1 MTAHLSPARVPSLQG
16 HGKDPHRSLH
26 SETGG
31 DDTMRNVTVSRRVAS
46 VRSPRN
52 QEAV

>member
-16 HGKDPHRSLH
+16 HGKDPHRSLPGE
-26 SETGG
+26 SGG
-31 DDTMRNVTVSRRVAS
+31 DDTMWNVMVSGCVAS
-46 VRSPRN
+46 VRSPCN